1 MIDVKAYA
9 SSASRILFT
18 TLLGKILGFLKIVLL
33 IRLYGVGPFSDSIIV
48 VISIY
53 WFWSSVLVY
62 SLFSISLIS
71 KLGKARSQQRQLAVT
86 LKTLHAVNVLA
97 CIFIAIVGANTEG
110 VLSLFSPVPDPIF
123 IHYSK
128 LLLTSL
134 LPLLFL
140 MPLTEIFTILNQ
152 YNDRMVTAS
161 SNLSVWNFLQIA
173 ALFFGAYSMM
183 EVSTFLMLFALLT
196 VVGYVITGYVQT
208 FRSGFFQL
216 YPIWALFGASFG
228 KARLLFRKNTFFF
241 ASALLMN
248 LNAYIDNYFLAALGS
263 GAISIY
269 NIIIRVPDVMQSL
282 LVSAFGVVFFNIVV
296 QNKGRAREIFSKFLF
311 IFAMMFLPC
320 LFLAKSFGVE
330 FLGLIYGQNAIGVV
344 SSDTIRFVLVT
355 VLANIF
361 FLVSSALLFK
371 IFIVEERSKF
381 VVIISSVTVA
391 LNYGGNYLLMPLYG
405 VSGVALATLC
415 SGSFFFVALFIA
427 TYKPVLRKVLIW

>member
-1 MIDVKAYA
+1 VIDVKAYA

-33 IRLYGVGPFSDSIIV
+33 IRLYGVGPLSDSIIV

-62 SLFSISLIS
+62 SLFSISLIP

-161 SNLSVWNFLQIA
+161 SNLSVWNFFTDRRTVFRR
-173 ALFFGAYSMM
+173 LFDDGSFHFSYAVRTPNCRRIRDYWLCSD
-183 EVSTFLMLFALLT
+183 VSL
-196 VVGYVITGYVQT
+196 
-208 FRSGFFQL
+208 R
-216 YPIWALFGASFG
+216 
-228 KARLLFRKNTFFF
+228 
-241 ASALLMN
+241 
-248 LNAYIDNYFLAALGS
+248 
-263 GAISIY
+263 
-269 NIIIRVPDVMQSL
+269 
-282 LVSAFGVVFFNIVV
+282 
-296 QNKGRAREIFSKFLF
+296 IFSV
-311 IFAMMFLPC
+311 I
-320 LFLAKSFGVE
+320 SN
-330 FLGLIYGQNAIGVV
+330 LGAFWCFFWEGKIAI
-344 SSDTIRFVLVT
+344 
-355 VLANIF
+355 
-361 FLVSSALLFK
+361 
-371 IFIVEERSKF
+371 
-381 VVIISSVTVA
+381 
-391 LNYGGNYLLMPLYG
+391 
-405 VSGVALATLC
+405 
-415 SGSFFFVALFIA
+415 
-427 TYKPVLRKVLIW
+427 